1 MTHMF
6 NIVSIL
12 IGLVVLVL
20 TLLGLIPLLGW
31 LNWIGLIIGAVG
43 LLFGLLSRHRTG
55 LWFNL
60 ILMAVAGFRLF
71 LGGGIL

>member
-1 MTHMF
+1 MF

-12 IGLVVLVL
+12 IGLVVLLL
-20 TLLGLIPLLGW
+20 TLVGLIPFLGW
-31 LNWIGLIIGAVG
+31 LNWLGLIIGAVG
-43 LLFGLLSRHRTG
+43 LLFGLLSRHKAG
-55 LWFNL
+55 LWLNL